1 MKRIIIIA
9 AAAIMFAGTSVPE
22 AHAQFRGNRGLHRG
36 HKSNFGM
43 RGNRLNRFGGAFAG
57 QSTGSTLFDLYRNGQ
72 IPVPPYF
79 ALHPPVYYN
88 GIDYQ
93 RYGSTPFAYP
103 HTWWQQY
110 GYGYNH
116 GPPPISTAGPTAAPL
131 VIENPH
137 TTNDA
142 SLPEKSK
149 DSDATVAAV
158 IINPFVSENAVNV
171 NLDHVGP
178 LMVANRHIPT
188 TQTLDDSV
196 K

>member
-9 AAAIMFAGTSVPE
+9 AAAIMLAGMSVPE
-22 AHAQFRGNRGLHRG
+22 AHAQFRGTGVRLRG
-36 HKSNFGM
+36 HKSNLGM
-43 RGNRLNRFGGAFAG
+43 RGNRQNRFGGVG
-57 QSTGSTLFDLYRNGQ
+57 QSNGSTLFDLYRTGQ

-116 GPPPISTAGPTAAPL
+116 GPPPISAGRTAAPL

-158 IINPFVSENAVNV
+158 IINPFVSENPVNV

-178 LMVANRHIPT
+178 VMVANRHIPT
-188 TQTLDDSV
+188 TQTLDDSA